1 MTSSIFL
8 IFTFFN
14 FRTVIRA
21 IKKNDPDLGWI
32 IFILIPHWSIFFNQ
46 SKLVS
51 RKWIIFFYYYVT
63 WWRHCLNI
71 RFRWEKKKRVLPL
84 IFPAER
90 SSFLGPLNLIRA
102 LVTFKGTF
110 TVKGSM
116 DSRERFP
123 SCICSLKL
131 TNSILLFL
139 GKSKKYRE
147 NK

>member
-1 MTSSIFL
+1 MNHFHPNSSLVHFFQPIKTRVSKMNYIFLLSRHMMTSLFKYSL
-8 IFTFFN
+8 SVG
-14 FRTVIRA
+14 R
-21 IKKNDPDLGWI
+21 
-32 IFILIPHWSIFFNQ
+32 
-46 SKLVS
+46 
-51 RKWIIFFYYYVT
+51 
-63 WWRHCLNI
+63 
-71 RFRWEKKKRVLPL
+71 KKRVLPL